1 MSIRL
6 RLALWYGML
15 FGLVLL
21 VVLLFTYAFHARSH
35 YDDLDQA
42 LVTSASHAAAEG
54 GVTPTAYPFEASGGL
69 EVVSVEVP
77 RTELIRTASDHLPLV
92 AEIRLR

>member
-6 RLALWYGML
+6 RLALWYGAL

-35 YDDLDQA
+35 YDDLDRA
-42 LVTSASHAAAEG
+42 LVTSAA
-54 GVTPTAYPFEASGGL
+54 
-69 EVVSVEVP
+69 
-77 RTELIRTASDHLPLV
+77 RT
-92 AEIRLR
+92 